1 MKSKW
6 LMIVVGVLVLVLV
19 GLIVKSKFFNKQGP
33 GALQITTSP
42 RATVFV
48 DGNQVGV
55 SPFFNDNIQSGE
67 HTIKIVPESTVDG
80 LSNWETKVDL
90 LPGILTVIN
99 RDFGATE
106 ALSSGEILS
115 LEKTGRK
122 DMSSIAVVSIPD
134 QAVVK
139 LEGEPKGFA
148 PLTID
153 DLVPG
158 DYQIVISASGY
169 EERTISA
176 NTIGGYKLI
185 INVQLAQ
192 QIEGIEEATDS
203 AEVDEEEVDEA
214 EEEEDEDAEPTA
226 TPTSKAKVSPPPT
239 PYVEIKDTGI
249 GFLRVR
255 EKPSTDTDSKELAQV
270 DVGDFFP
277 YVEEDNGW
285 YKIEYEDGEEGWI
298 SGVYADL
305 VE

>member
-80 LSNWETKVDL
+80 LSDWETKVDL

-99 RDFGATE
+99 RDFGSTE

-134 QAVVK
+134 QAVIK

-153 DLVPG
+153 DLAPG

-203 AEVDEEEVDEA
+203 AEVDEEEETAV
-214 EEEEDEDAEPTA
+214 EEDEDAEPTA
-226 TPTSKAKVSPPPT
+226 TPTPKAKVTPPAT
-239 PYVEIKDTGI
+239 PYVEIKDTPT

-255 EKPSTDTDSKELAQV
+255 EDSSTDSEELIKV
-270 DVGDFFP
+270 DPGDFFP
-277 YVEEDNGW
+277 YIEEENGW

>member
-6 LMIVVGVLVLVLV
+6 LMIVVSVLVLVLI

-33 GALQITTSP
+33 GALQITTAP

-55 SPFFNDNIQSGE
+55 SPFFNDNIKSGE
-67 HTIKIVPESTVDG
+67 HTVKLVPESTVNG
-80 LSNWETKVDL
+80 LSSWETKIDL

-99 RDFGATE
+99 RDFGLTK

-115 LEKTGRK
+115 LERTGRK

-134 QAVVK
+134 GAVIK
-139 LEGEPKGFA
+139 FEGEPKGFA
-148 PLTID
+148 PKTIENLT
-153 DLVPG
+153 PG
-158 DYQIVISASGY
+158 DYQVVISATGY
-169 EERTISA
+169 EEKTISA

-203 AEVDEEEVDEA
+203 AEA
-214 EEEEDEDAEPTA
+214 EDENEKAEKEEAKSTPTPKAKA
-226 TPTSKAKVSPPPT
+226 TPPAK
-239 PYVEIKDTGI
+239 PYVEIKDTPT

-255 EKPSTDTDSKELAQV
+255 EKPSTKDSEELTKV
-270 DVGDFFP
+270 DPGDMFP
-277 YVEEDNGW
+277 FIEEDDNGW

-298 SGVYADL
+298 SGVYANL

>member
-19 GLIVKSKFFNKQGP
+19 GLIVKSRFFNKQGP
-33 GALQITTSP
+33 GALQITTTP

-67 HTIKIVPESTVDG
+67 HTIKIVPESTVNG
-80 LSNWETKVDL
+80 LSSWETKIDL

-99 RDFGATE
+99 RDFGSTE

-122 DMSSIAVVSIPD
+122 NMSSIAVISVPD

-148 PLTID
+148 PLTIE
-153 DLVPG
+153 DLAPG
-158 DYQIVISASGY
+158 DYQIVISAQGY
-169 EERTISA
+169 EEKTVSA

-203 AEVDEEEVDEA
+203 AEA
-214 EEEEDEDAEPTA
+214 EEEEEVTKEEDTEPTA
-226 TPTSKAKVSPPPT
+226 TPTPKAKVTPPAK
-239 PYVEIKDTGI
+239 PYVEIKDTPT

-255 EKPSTDTDSKELAQV
+255 EDSSTDSKELTKV
-270 DVGDFFP
+270 DPGDFFP
-277 YVEEDNGW
+277 YIEEENGW

>member
-80 LSNWETKVDL
+80 LSDWETKVDL

-99 RDFGATE
+99 RDFGSTE

-134 QAVVK
+134 QAVIK

-148 PLTID
+148 PLTIN

-203 AEVDEEEVDEA
+203 AEVDEEEETAV
-214 EEEEDEDAEPTA
+214 EEDEDAEPTA
-226 TPTSKAKVSPPPT
+226 IPTPKAKVTPPAT
-239 PYVEIKDTGI
+239 PYVEIKDTPT

-255 EKPSTDTDSKELAQV
+255 EDSSTDSEELIKV
-270 DVGDFFP
+270 DPGDFFP
-277 YVEEDNGW
+277 YIEEENGW

>member
-80 LSNWETKVDL
+80 LSDWETKVDL

-99 RDFGATE
+99 RDFGSTE

-153 DLVPG
+153 DLAPG

-203 AEVDEEEVDEA
+203 AEVDEEEETAV
-214 EEEEDEDAEPTA
+214 EENEDAEPTA
-226 TPTSKAKVSPPPT
+226 TPTPKAKVTPPAT
-239 PYVEIKDTGI
+239 PYVEIKDTPT

-255 EKPSTDTDSKELAQV
+255 EDSSTDSEELIKV
-270 DVGDFFP
+270 DPGDFFP
-277 YVEEDNGW
+277 YIEEENGW

>member
-80 LSNWETKVDL
+80 LSDWETKVDL

-99 RDFGATE
+99 RDFGSTE

-153 DLVPG
+153 DLDPG

-203 AEVDEEEVDEA
+203 AEVDEEEETAV
-214 EEEEDEDAEPTA
+214 EEDEDAEPTA
-226 TPTSKAKVSPPPT
+226 IPTPKAKVTPPAT
-239 PYVEIKDTGI
+239 PYVEIKDTPT

-255 EKPSTDTDSKELAQV
+255 EDSSTDSEELIKV
-270 DVGDFFP
+270 DPGDFFP
-277 YVEEDNGW
+277 YIEEENGW

>member
-80 LSNWETKVDL
+80 LSDWETKVDL

-99 RDFGATE
+99 RDFGSTE

-203 AEVDEEEVDEA
+203 AEVDEEEETAV
-214 EEEEDEDAEPTA
+214 EENEDAEPTA
-226 TPTSKAKVSPPPT
+226 TPTPKAKVTPPAT
-239 PYVEIKDTGI
+239 PYVEIKDTPT

-255 EKPSTDTDSKELAQV
+255 EDSSTDSEELTQV
-270 DVGDFFP
+270 DPGDFFP
-277 YVEEDNGW
+277 YIEEENGW

>member
-80 LSNWETKVDL
+80 LSDWETKVDL

-99 RDFGATE
+99 RDFGSTE

-134 QAVVK
+134 QAVIK

-148 PLTID
+148 PLTIN

-203 AEVDEEEVDEA
+203 AEVDEEEETAV
-214 EEEEDEDAEPTA
+214 EENEDAEPTA
-226 TPTSKAKVSPPPT
+226 TPTPKAKVTPPAT
-239 PYVEIKDTGI
+239 PYVEIKDTPT

-255 EKPSTDTDSKELAQV
+255 EDSSTDSEELIKV
-270 DVGDFFP
+270 DPGDFFP
-277 YVEEDNGW
+277 YIEEENGW

>member
-80 LSNWETKVDL
+80 LSDWETKVDL

-99 RDFGATE
+99 RDFGSTE

-134 QAVVK
+134 RAVVK

-203 AEVDEEEVDEA
+203 AEVDEEEETAV
-214 EEEEDEDAEPTA
+214 EENEDAEPTA
-226 TPTSKAKVSPPPT
+226 TPTPKAKVTPPAT
-239 PYVEIKDTGI
+239 PYVEIKDTPT

-255 EKPSTDTDSKELAQV
+255 EDSSTDSEELIKV
-270 DVGDFFP
+270 DPGDFFP
-277 YVEEDNGW
+277 YIEEENGW

>member
-80 LSNWETKVDL
+80 LSDWETKVDL

-99 RDFGATE
+99 RDFGSTE

-134 QAVVK
+134 RAVVK

-203 AEVDEEEVDEA
+203 AEVDEEEETAV
-214 EEEEDEDAEPTA
+214 EEDEDAEPTA
-226 TPTSKAKVSPPPT
+226 IPTPKAKVTPPAT
-239 PYVEIKDTGI
+239 PYVEIKDTPT

-255 EKPSTDTDSKELAQV
+255 EDSSTDSEELIKV
-270 DVGDFFP
+270 DPGDFFP
-277 YVEEDNGW
+277 YIEEENGW